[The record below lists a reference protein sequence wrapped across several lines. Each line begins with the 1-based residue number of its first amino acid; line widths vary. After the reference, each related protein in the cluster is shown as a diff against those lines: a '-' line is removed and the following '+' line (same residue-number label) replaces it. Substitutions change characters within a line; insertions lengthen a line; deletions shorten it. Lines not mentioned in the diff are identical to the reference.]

1 VVINQGVEK
10 NKFGGAAEAPP
21 PAEPAMA
28 EAQA

>member
-1 VVINQGVEK
+1 VEK

-21 PAEPAMA
+21 PAEPGLA